1 MQVPYARA
9 SRPQVTG
16 WGVSRLF
23 PQPSSS
29 SLEGPGGQRRDLEPS
44 GQQGGVSVA
53 PTALG

>member
-44 GQQGGVSVA
+44 GQQGGVSVT